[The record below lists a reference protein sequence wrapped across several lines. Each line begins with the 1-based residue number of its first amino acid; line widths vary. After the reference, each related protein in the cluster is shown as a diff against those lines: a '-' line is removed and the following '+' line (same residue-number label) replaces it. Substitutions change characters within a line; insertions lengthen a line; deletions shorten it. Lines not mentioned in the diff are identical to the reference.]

1 MPSALAEVR
10 SPRFIVAYEWKVKE
24 SVGAD
29 VLGGP
34 QPQSDAN
41 RVVGRLRA
49 AEDVRPYR
57 GRASRVPNGG
67 VKVVW
72 FGTDRRLSLAQNPVV
87 RGIMA
92 RPLVAVEMRLWSAAV
107 LSF

>member
-1 MPSALAEVR
+1 MTTIRGTRPPPDSSATAQTTV
-10 SPRFIVAYEWKVKE
+10 VDCAYATCKSGKVVEFGMRDWRHEWNVKE

-34 QPQSDAN
+34 QPQSNAN

-57 GRASRVPNGG
+57 GRVSRV
-67 VKVVW
+67 
-72 FGTDRRLSLAQNPVV
+72 FGAKT
-87 RGIMA
+87 
-92 RPLVAVEMRLWSAAV
+92 
-107 LSF
+107 

>member
-1 MPSALAEVR
+1 MRPI
-10 SPRFIVAYEWKVKE
+10 RFVAAYEWKVKE

-34 QPQSDAN
+34 QPQSNAN

-57 GRASRVPNGG
+57 GRASRDPNCG

-72 FGTDRRLSLAQNPVV
+72 LGTDQRLSLAQNSVV
-87 RGIMA
+87 LGNVA
-92 RPLVAVEMRLWSAAV
+92 RPLVQWK
-107 LSF
+107 